1 MGKAP
6 AHLRLQPRV
15 RCPLSLQPA
24 LRSPPGHLG
33 EAVLSSGPGHPPALC
48 SWRLYPCP
56 SSVFPVPRIDSIFQH
71 LSLWAADSS
80 TRRSAL
86 EGAGVLSQLLRSA
99 LEGAG
104 VLSQL
109 LRFVSFPRL
118 PPVKAQGGARA
129 GRSTGAAFNAVKAA
143 IHSAVH
149 SHSAG
154 EKPSSLELK
163 PKGSSLGP
171 RTEKSWISQP
181 HLDG

>member
-86 EGAGVLSQLLRSA
+86 EGAGVLSQLLR
-99 LEGAG
+99 
-104 VLSQL
+104 
-109 LRFVSFPRL
+109 FVSFPRL

-129 GRSTGAAFNAVKAA
+129 GAPRVLRLMRLM
-143 IHSAVH
+143 
-149 SHSAG
+149 
-154 EKPSSLELK
+154 PLK
-163 PKGSSLGP
+163 PPFILLFTHTRQERSPAHSS
-171 RTEKSWISQP
+171 
-181 HLDG
+181 

>member
-86 EGAGVLSQLLRSA
+86 EGAGVLSQLLRF
-99 LEGAG
+99 G
-104 VLSQL
+104 
-109 LRFVSFPRL
+109 FVSFPRL

-129 GRSTGAAFNAVKAA
+129 GRSTGAASNAVKAA

-171 RTEKSWISQP
+171 RTEKSWVSQP

>member
-86 EGAGVLSQLLRSA
+86 EGAGVLSQLLR
-99 LEGAG
+99 
-104 VLSQL
+104 
-109 LRFVSFPRL
+109 FVSFRRV
-118 PPVKAQGGARA
+118 PPVKAQGGPRA

-163 PKGSSLGP
+163 P
-171 RTEKSWISQP
+171 
-181 HLDG
+181 

>member
-86 EGAGVLSQLLRSA
+86 EGAGVLSQLLR
-99 LEGAG
+99 
-104 VLSQL
+104 
-109 LRFVSFPRL
+109 FVSFPRL

-129 GRSTGAAFNAVKAA
+129 GRSPGAASNAVRAA

>member
-1 MGKAP
+1 MWGRRRP
-6 AHLRLQPRV
+6 TCDSSPGCGVLSLFSPPLGLLQATWARQS
-15 RCPLSLQPA
+15 CPLGPA
-24 LRSPPGHLG
+24 TLLPS
-33 EAVLSSGPGHPPALC
+33 

-80 TRRSAL
+80 TR
-86 EGAGVLSQLLRSA
+86 RSA

>member
-48 SWRLYPCP
+48 SWCLYPCP

-86 EGAGVLSQLLRSA
+86 EGAGVLSQLLR
-99 LEGAG
+99 L
-104 VLSQL
+104 
-109 LRFVSFPRL
+109 VSFPRL

>member
-86 EGAGVLSQLLRSA
+86 EGAGVLSQLLR
-99 LEGAG
+99 L
-104 VLSQL
+104 
-109 LRFVSFPRL
+109 VSFPRL

>member
-15 RCPLSLQPA
+15 WCPLSLQPA

-86 EGAGVLSQLLRSA
+86 EGAGVLSQLLR
-99 LEGAG
+99 
-104 VLSQL
+104 
-109 LRFVSFPRL
+109 FVSFPRL
-118 PPVKAQGGARA
+118 PPVKAQGGPRA